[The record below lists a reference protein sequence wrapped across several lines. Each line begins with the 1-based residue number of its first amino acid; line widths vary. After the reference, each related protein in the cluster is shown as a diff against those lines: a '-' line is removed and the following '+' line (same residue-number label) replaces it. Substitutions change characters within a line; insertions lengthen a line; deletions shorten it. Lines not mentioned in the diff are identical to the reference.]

1 MVLFRT
7 WLYSSYLIQEN
18 KILPNITIAIGVLLI
33 LVGLIGYFAT
43 GGVSPTALIPS
54 AIGLVIT
61 IAGALALSEGR
72 RKHAM
77 HAAVAI
83 ALLGFLGTVKGLA
96 KLPILLANGVVE
108 RPAAVVSQS
117 ITAILC
123 IILVGLGVRSFIAAR
138 RNR

>member
-1 MVLFRT
+1 M
-7 WLYSSYLIQEN
+7 
-18 KILPNITIAIGVLLI
+18 PAITITIGILLI

-54 AIGLVIT
+54 AIGLIIS
-61 IAGALALSEGR
+61 IAGFLALSEGR

-83 ALLGFLGTVKGLA
+83 ALLGFLGTVGGLL
-96 KLPILLANGVVE
+96 KLPTLLSSGQVT